1 MQSDDLKYAQLSPR
15 IAKLQANTGL
25 GESAAFL
32 TWFLENIYRL
42 ESTEARDAIC
52 DDAQDKGIDGIYVD
66 HNSEQVHFLQAK
78 LRQKDSGT
86 VGDVQPKNLVA
97 SMKQLDAEDKIQA
110 FLAGNS
116 NDEIK
121 KIIQRVRLVE
131 LVREGYELIAVFVSN
146 GQHDENSRNYRD
158 ITPELRIYDRDEIA
172 SRFIEVDAP
181 EAGKDSFTVDVSYV
195 EPLEMIAGSGYGRPK
210 MYMFPARAIQL
221 VHMEGIA
228 DGTLFR
234 GNVRYALGST
244 PVNRSIKR
252 SIAQKS
258 EHPDFV
264 LFHNGIIVLCSSVT
278 TDAPGQLT
286 LHDYS
291 VVNGAQSL
299 TSFYDEKSKLTDDL
313 MVLVRVIVVQDE
325 TLAAKIT
332 ENSNNQNA
340 IKPRDLRSNHILMLR
355 LQKEMSESE
364 PNYFFEIKRGEK
376 APSGVTVISNEIA
389 GRALLAF
396 DLNDPWSA
404 HQIYKV
410 FDDKYADIFGRPEV
424 TARRIVLLSRL
435 LGAVET
441 EIVALDDRPMA
452 SYTLTRYFLLFLLA
466 RIARAAAESKPFVAN
481 PSTLTADG
489 LEKFVTSCHQI
500 LKTLVIDLNYEARAE
515 GFDYKLVFKS
525 PIQGAEL
532 ADRML
537 KSYEKDVAQGK
548 ADSFEGWIQ

>member
-1 MQSDDLKYAQLSPR
+1 
-15 IAKLQANTGL
+15 
-25 GESAAFL
+25 
-32 TWFLENIYRL
+32 
-42 ESTEARDAIC
+42 
-52 DDAQDKGIDGIYVD
+52 
-66 HNSEQVHFLQAK
+66 
-78 LRQKDSGT
+78 
-86 VGDVQPKNLVA
+86 
-97 SMKQLDAEDKIQA
+97 
-110 FLAGNS
+110 
-116 NDEIK
+116 
-121 KIIQRVRLVE
+121 
-131 LVREGYELIAVFVSN
+131 LVREGYELLAVFVSN
-146 GQHDENSRNYRD
+146 GQHDENSRNYSA
-158 ITPELRIYDRDEIA
+158 ITTELRIYDRDEIA

-195 EPLEMIAGSGYGRPK
+195 EPLEMIAGSGLGRPK

-252 SIAQKS
+252 SISQKS

-264 LFHNGIIVLCSSVT
+264 LFHNGIIVLCSSVSA
-278 TDAPGQLT
+278 DVPGQLT

-299 TSFYDEKSKLTDDL
+299 TSFYDEKSRLTDDL

-325 TLAAKIT
+325 ALAAKIT

-355 LQKEMSESE
+355 LQKEMSDREE
-364 PNYFFEIKRGEK
+364 GYFFEIKRGER
-376 APSGVTVISNEIA
+376 APHGKTVISNEIA

-424 TARRIVLLSRL
+424 SARRLVLMHRL
-435 LGAVET
+435 LGAVDSEMKGI
-441 EIVALDDRPMA
+441 EDRPMA
-452 SYTLTRYFLLFLLA
+452 SYTLTRYFLLFLLSK
-466 RIARAAAESKPFVAN
+466 IARAMPESRYFVAN
-481 PSTLTADG
+481 PSALTTNG
-489 LEKFVTSCHQI
+489 LEKFISSCAQI
-500 LKTLVIDLNYEARAE
+500 VKTLVIDLNYEARSE

-537 KSYEKDVAQGK
+537 KSYEKDVARGK
-548 ADSFEGWIQ
+548 ADSFAGWQQ